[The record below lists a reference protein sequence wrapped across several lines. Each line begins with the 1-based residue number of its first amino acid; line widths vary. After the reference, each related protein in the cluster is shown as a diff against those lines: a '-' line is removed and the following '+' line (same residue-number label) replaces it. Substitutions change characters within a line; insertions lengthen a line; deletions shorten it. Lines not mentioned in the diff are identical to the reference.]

1 MPSIFKYCV
10 VAIAGDLDDSAW
22 KQEKV
27 KQWVQYWGG
36 TFSEIVDGNVTHLLC
51 TEENFKKKISPVR
64 AALKNK
70 ATKVVVRDWLE
81 DSINRKM
88 CLKTRHYQLDEKA
101 KEEKAKQRE
110 LEKREQFSSNAKD
123 YVDERFWH
131 VYRDSTYFEYQIQL
145 TRIDE
150 ESGKVREKHLLTLWE
165 SNAKPYNYVCTTL
178 FTKSHRKAVRFR
190 IHDSPVGLNAA
201 LKKFESFFKK
211 KANIVWDDRIDKV
224 GTTSPRYFQYQPP
237 TGGKPV
243 GLIRKPR
250 ASILRE
256 EAQHD
261 NGPAK
266 VISAAET
273 PRKRPREESV
283 ADHATTNADDAERSA
298 KKSRHEKAETVRVSV
313 EANAGSPEQAIAID
327 SNSESEESNQSDQ
340 DHDEQQP
347 SDRPIQD
354 ATSVP
359 GTQPEP
365 SDVVDDG
372 ISQSRDE
379 SDQEEHNEAEYPEVE
394 DDYYTYD
401 GSVNVEEEEE
411 EEDEEEAHDVSA
423 ARFARAAAENIYYET
438 NRGVSLVNDSQAELI
453 DLAYKKREDLRARAE
468 RERRR
473 DAEDDSVGSVS
484 DY

>member
-1 MPSIFKYCV
+1 M
-10 VAIAGDLDDSAW
+10 
-22 KQEKV
+22 
-27 KQWVQYWGG
+27 
-36 TFSEIVDGNVTHLLC
+36 
-51 TEENFKKKISPVR
+51 
-64 AALKNK
+64 
-70 ATKVVVRDWLE
+70 
-81 DSINRKM
+81 
-88 CLKTRHYQLDEKA
+88 
-101 KEEKAKQRE
+101 
-110 LEKREQFSSNAKD
+110 
-123 YVDERFWH
+123 
-131 VYRDSTYFEYQIQL
+131 
-145 TRIDE
+145 
-150 ESGKVREKHLLTLWE
+150 WE

-237 TGGKPV
+237 VRTLSTQNPPLLLFTFLLVSLIFSHAISNLRLQTGGKPV

-411 EEDEEEAHDVSA
+411 EEDEEEEEAHDVSA

-453 DLAYKKREDLRARAE
+453 DLAYKKRVDLRARAE